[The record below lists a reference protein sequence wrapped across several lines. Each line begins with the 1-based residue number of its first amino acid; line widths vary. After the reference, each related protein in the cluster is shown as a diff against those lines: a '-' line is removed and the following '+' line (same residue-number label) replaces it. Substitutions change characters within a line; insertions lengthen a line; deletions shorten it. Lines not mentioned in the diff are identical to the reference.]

1 MEKWKRET
9 TRTVVCHEHVG
20 RLQVAVHHLQRVHV
34 GHDLLAEGFR
44 RLHGVL
50 CGGMLGFMLGFML
63 FFMLG
68 FMLGVKRGVVGGAG
82 AIAATSTG

>member
-1 MEKWKRET
+1 MKNGKWKRET

-63 FFMLG
+63 
-68 FMLGVKRGVVGGAG
+68 LGVKRGVVGGAG